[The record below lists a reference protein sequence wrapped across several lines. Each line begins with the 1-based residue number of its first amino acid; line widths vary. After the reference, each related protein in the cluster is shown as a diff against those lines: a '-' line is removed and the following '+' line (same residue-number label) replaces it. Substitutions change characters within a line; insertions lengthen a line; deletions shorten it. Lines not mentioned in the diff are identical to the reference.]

1 MTQVLLVEDDPQL
14 SRDVA
19 FYLIQA
25 GYQVE
30 AIDRGDWAMSHP
42 DVHNGRFD
50 LAVLDLGLPGAPGL
64 QVLQHWRAHGILL
77 PVLILTARNSWQ
89 ERVDGLNAGA
99 DDYLGKP
106 FRKEELLARLEA
118 MRRRLQQD
126 GQLRLTVYGLTLD
139 EERQKVM
146 LNEQRQEQELTAT
159 EFSMLRLLMQKAGK
173 PVSKQQLLDSHYGW
187 QEEKDDNLV
196 EVYIRRLR
204 RKIGEQ
210 RIRTLRG
217 QGYVLQQGDN

>member
-14 SRDVA
+14 SRDVSH
-19 FYLIQA
+19 YLIQA

-30 AIDRGDWAMSHP
+30 AIERGDWAAGHP
-42 DVHNGRFD
+42 DVLAGRFD
-50 LAVLDLGLPGAPGL
+50 LAVLDLGLPGLSGL
-64 QVLQHWRAHGILL
+64 QVLQRWRAAAVLM

-126 GQLRLTVYGLTLD
+126 GQTQLKAGNLTLD
-139 EERQKVM
+139 EERQ
-146 LNEQRQEQELTAT
+146 LIQIEQGNNITTQELTPT
-159 EFSMLRLLMQKAGK
+159 ELSMLRLLMQKAGR
-173 PVSKQQLLDSHYGW
+173 PVSKQQLIDSHYDW
-187 QEEKDDNLV
+187 QEETSTNLV

-210 RIRTLRG
+210 KIRTLRG
-217 QGYVLQQGDN
+217 QGYVLEEN